1 MLEVLGFGEFFDA
14 IVSAEDVVNGKPDPE
29 VFLTAAKQL
38 RSTPAECIVV
48 EDAPAGVEA
57 AKRAGMCCIAV
68 GSPSELKTA
77 DLVVSDLSQ
86 LANDAFARLGG
97 E

>member
-1 MLEVLGFGEFFDA
+1 MIDVLGLGSFFDA

-29 VFLTAAKQL
+29 VFLTAAKRL
-38 RSTPAECIVV
+38 RAAPAECIVV

-57 AKRAGMCCIAV
+57 ARRAGMRCIAV
-68 GSPSELKTA
+68 GSPGKLKAA